1 MEEAFIDKLALEK
14 GGTDVTMPNGIIFY
28 GPQSTGKTL
37 FAKAFMEQSGCNPI
51 EINMRQTDE
60 KILEDI
66 AKAGLDSEKL
76 YSSSPDK
83 KRTIILLDEFD
94 SIAHLDPNEKGNV
107 LKEDNIAKLK
117 NFLQLC
123 ADRYKCTL
131 FMTTNHPLRI
141 DTELLAPHRVPY
153 QVFLGPPEKENV
165 AEIFKFYLRG
175 NKQVIDY
182 NKLADEVMNARKTDH
197 AFSTGQIEFIVRTVR
212 ESEATAGPVTEA
224 RLLKQIQNIGPDIRP
239 EVLKGFIKDVA
250 EMAKRMV

>member
-1 MEEAFIDKLALEK
+1 
-14 GGTDVTMPNGIIFY
+14 
-28 GPQSTGKTL
+28 
-37 FAKAFMEQSGCNPI
+37 MEQSGCNPI